1 MILEL
6 MQKRRSI
13 RRFKPEV
20 PSDGDILKLIE
31 AAVAAPSAA
40 NKQPWR
46 FLIVK
51 KKKHFEIIAKAVNNA
66 RQNYLSLLSSEYR
79 SEFEHYSVNFMN
91 FQNAPVII
99 VPIYRAFH
107 GISAM
112 LKEKPPEKEM
122 LFLRSYEHDTALMSI
137 SLAVQNILLISEA
150 IGLGACC
157 MTGPLIAKAD
167 IERCL
172 HVPEGWQIAA
182 FISVGYPDEAPS
194 DPGRKKLELVT
205 RWL

>member
-6 MQKRRSI
+6 MQNRRSI

-20 PSDGDILKLIE
+20 PPDAAILKLIE
-31 AAVAAPSAA
+31 AAVAAPSAT

-46 FLIVK
+46 FLIAK
-51 KKKHFEIIAKAVNNA
+51 QKKHFEIIAGAVDKA
-66 RQNYLSLLSSEYR
+66 RQKYLSLISSEYR
-79 SEFEHYSVNFMN
+79 SEFANYSLQFLS

-99 VPIYRAFH
+99 LPIYRAFQ

-112 LKEKPPEKEM
+112 VKQKSPEKETA
-122 LFLRSYEHDTALMSI
+122 FLRSYEHNTALMGV
-137 SLAVQNILLISEA
+137 SLAIQNILLMSEA

-157 MTGPLIAKAD
+157 MTGPLIARVE
-167 IERCL
+167 IEKGL
-172 HVPEGWQIAA
+172 QVPEGWQIAA
-182 FISVGYPDEAPS
+182 VIAVGYPDEKPEP
-194 DPGRKKLELVT
+194 PGRKKLEMVT